1 MEKLFPVATAI
12 CFQDKYTKPS
22 LGKSPYHQN
31 ERIIQ
36 SHSRLSSSHCIDHQS
51 SMLWQLASLAI
62 SGISQHLHSA
72 SDIDQLEVKNRE
84 DQQVD
89 LYLVLYCDSEISD
102 RGKYSENRVFSEL
115 AHHYSS
121 ESHCLQD
128 SSNDLVI
135 LAICLQVE
143 GFLYGTYPFYC
154 MCFILYP
161 CY

>member
-102 RGKYSENRVFSEL
+102 RGKYLENRVFSEL

-128 SSNDLVI
+128 SSK
-135 LAICLQVE
+135 
-143 GFLYGTYPFYC
+143 
-154 MCFILYP
+154 
-161 CY
+161 